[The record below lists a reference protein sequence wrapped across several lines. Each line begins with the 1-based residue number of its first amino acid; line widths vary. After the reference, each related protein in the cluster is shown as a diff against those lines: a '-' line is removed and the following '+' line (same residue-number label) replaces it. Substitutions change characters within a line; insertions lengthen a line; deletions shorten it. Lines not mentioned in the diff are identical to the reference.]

1 MNLMLLDCS
10 LLYGASDEANFIF
23 KWCLFLLL
31 PLILAAR
38 YQVEYRVRDWWAK
51 RNGEEGSTFT
61 YEDAMKAGMFLMNGE
76 AVSSGLCDS

>member
-10 LLYGASDEANFIF
+10 LLYGASDVSKFIF

-31 PLILAAR
+31 PLIIAAR

-61 YEDAMKAGMFLMNGE
+61 YEDAVKAGMFLMNSEGSFIW
-76 AVSSGLCDS
+76 VCDR